1 MSHIPP
7 GFGSELR
14 TIENAIMRGRQERA
28 EEIRKLQAQLETAK
42 EEARQA
48 RSVEICKLQLALER
62 TVQERDAALAKHRSD
77 GDYQQAIEEL
87 EDERQQLIIEKLTMA
102 KQIEQLKGKLS
113 VEEWASNDYMYQAN
127 RLEAVIKAMSVKNVS
142 LCHEV
147 NRYQITNTRLNR
159 RCQQSESTY
168 QKKIF
173 EKFGIE
179 PHHQRTR
186 IIATRLW
193 HEALDLNE
201 ELRERCIRLQQCFLT
216 PHEYHTM
223 GDGRLVPIT
232 TEEDRKWMDS
242 PEEHRS
248 KLQLLNERVERR
260 KASL

>member
-7 GFGSELR
+7 GFGDQNWTL
-14 TIENAIMRGRQERA
+14 ENAILKSQQQKETKD
-28 EEIRKLQAQLETAK
+28 EYIRELENALGQASIELN
-42 EEARQA
+42 
-48 RSVEICKLQLALER
+48 
-62 TVQERDAALAKHRSD
+62 AALAKHKSD
-77 GDYQQAIEEL
+77 GDYQKAIEEL
-87 EDERQQLIIEKLTMA
+87 EDERQQLIIEKVAMA
-102 KQIEQLKGKLS
+102 KQIERLEGKLS
-113 VEEWASNDYMYQAN
+113 VEEWASDDYMQQAN
-127 RLEAVIKAMSVKNVS
+127 RLEAVVKAMSVKNVQ

-179 PHHQRTR
+179 SHHQQTR
-186 IIATRLW
+186 LRATRLW
-193 HEALDLNE
+193 GEALDLNE